1 MQSLVLVEI
10 QARRR
15 RQAAVDNAK
24 DFKVSTL
31 QHGAVIPLAEQL
43 NLATRLY
50 RAAVLA
56 FRCQP
61 EAHRLVSSPSFIK
74 VANHRACVVQINR
87 HDVHRLLL

>member
-1 MQSLVLVEI
+1 MEDKQLVLSAHV
-10 QARRR
+10 
-15 RQAAVDNAK
+15 VLN
-24 DFKVSTL
+24 TL
-31 QHGAVIPLAEQL
+31 SKMHVVCHEQSSPVVLQIPLAEQL